1 MAVAAL
7 GVGARCRRE
16 PRNTGQQ
23 AADARGVA
31 PRWMWVFVRA
41 RQAPRVRGFC
51 GYDLGSLF
59 CRGPAAVSSAAGKG
73 WQRQGQRA
81 ALSFWASVRSVR
93 RERDLWSWVFVLG
106 AILVGFFF

>member
-1 MAVAAL
+1 VARGGAAMAVAAL

-41 RQAPRVRGFC
+41 KQAPRVRGFC
-51 GYDLGSLF
+51 GYDLGSLLPRARGRVIC
-59 CRGPAAVSSAAGKG
+59 CRKRMAGAGAAGSPIFLG
-73 WQRQGQRA
+73 VCPVRA
-81 ALSFWASVRSVR
+81 A
-93 RERDLWSWVFVLG
+93 
-106 AILVGFFF
+106 